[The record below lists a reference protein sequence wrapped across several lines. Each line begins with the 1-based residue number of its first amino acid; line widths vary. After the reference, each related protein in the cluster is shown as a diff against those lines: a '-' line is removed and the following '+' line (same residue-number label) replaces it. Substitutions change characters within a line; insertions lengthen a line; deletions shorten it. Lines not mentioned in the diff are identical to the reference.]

1 MNVLKINV
9 GRGLDV
15 ETIDVFFV
23 NMEDFWR
30 EAFATIVANPV
41 LDGLSIEQQH
51 DLVEK
56 TKDMCIR
63 YLSFADCFDDITV
76 VRYFNFGSL
85 CINVEIWKET

>member
-15 ETIDVFFV
+15 ETIDVFFED
-23 NMEDFWR
+23 MEDFWR
-30 EAFATIVANPV
+30 EAFATIVANPI
-41 LDGLSIEQQH
+41 LDDLSIEEQH

-76 VRYFNFGSL
+76 VRYFDFEKSY
-85 CINVEIWKET
+85 INVEIWKET

>member
-9 GRGLDV
+9 GRHLCV
-15 ETIDVFFV
+15 ETIEIFFV
-23 NMEDFWR
+23 DMEDFWR

-41 LDGLSIEQQH
+41 LEDLSIEQQH

-56 TKDMCIR
+56 MKDMCIR

-76 VRYFNFGSL
+76 MRYFDFGSSH
-85 CINVEIWKET
+85 INVEIWKET